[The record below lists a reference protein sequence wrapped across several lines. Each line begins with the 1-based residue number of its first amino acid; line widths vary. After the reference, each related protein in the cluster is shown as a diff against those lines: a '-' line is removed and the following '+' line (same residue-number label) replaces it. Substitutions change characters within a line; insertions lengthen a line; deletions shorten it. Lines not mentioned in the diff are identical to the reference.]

1 MESRTRRALRVPVQ
15 LVERYFKDG
24 VAHAA
29 AELAFFL
36 LFSLFPL
43 LMVLNSLLG
52 LANLSE
58 VTVLEM
64 TRFLP
69 DDVQNIVVSYLNYLG
84 SRDAVQPL
92 LLGSVL
98 TRYFLSRTVRSLMY
112 SMKRIYRSENRRGP
126 VGNVAVSLILTGG
139 LLLLMGM
146 SIFLIVVGRRFLE
159 IVTRWFP
166 MLQTGV
172 TIAHYLAY
180 PIAIAIALGF
190 LMLMYSLLPPVRV
203 KWREALPGAGVSLVG
218 WVVLTR
224 CFSYY
229 VDHMGRYSLLYGSIG
244 AIIVLMLWLYMTST
258 TLVLGGVLNHIL
270 VQGRQREK
278 P

>member
-1 MESRTRRALRVPVQ
+1 
-15 LVERYFKDG
+15 
-24 VAHAA
+24 
-29 AELAFFL
+29 
-36 LFSLFPL
+36 
-43 LMVLNSLLG
+43 
-52 LANLSE
+52 
-58 VTVLEM
+58 
-64 TRFLP
+64 
-69 DDVQNIVVSYLNYLG
+69 
-84 SRDAVQPL
+84 
-92 LLGSVL
+92 
-98 TRYFLSRTVRSLMY
+98 
-112 SMKRIYRSENRRGP
+112 
-126 VGNVAVSLILTGG
+126 
-139 LLLLMGM
+139 
-146 SIFLIVVGRRFLE
+146 
-159 IVTRWFP
+159 